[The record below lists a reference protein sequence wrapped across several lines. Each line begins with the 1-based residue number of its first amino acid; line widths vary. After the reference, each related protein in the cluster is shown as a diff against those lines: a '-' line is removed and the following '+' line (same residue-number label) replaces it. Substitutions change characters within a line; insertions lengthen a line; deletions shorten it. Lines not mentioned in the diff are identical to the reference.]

1 MADQSNMKNPLE
13 LAEVIQALRQELITA
28 QQQGQS
34 ETIKF
39 NLNSVEV
46 ELETVVEKEI
56 DGKAGGKVKFWVVDA
71 NAELNGKYKHAA
83 KQKIKLSLEAVEIVK
98 NPDGTKLE
106 NKAKIGDKA

>member
-1 MADQSNMKNPLE
+1 MADQNEIKNPLE

-34 ETIKF
+34 ESIKF

-56 DGKAGGKVKFWVVDA
+56 GGKADGKVKFWVIEA
-71 NAELNGKYKHAA
+71 GGELSGKYKNAA
-83 KQKIKLSLEAVEIVK
+83 KQKIKLSLDAVEIVK
-98 NPDGTKLE
+98 NPDGSFSEIKSKIH
-106 NKAKIGDKA
+106 NKA